1 MDLVLAT
8 RNIDKAKEIRAF
20 LDGLGHRILTL
31 EAFPSVPDVVEDGD
45 SYGANAIKKAMTVS
59 KYTGKMSLADDTGL
73 EVDALQGQP
82 GLFSARF
89 AGEAVTYA
97 DNRRKLL
104 SLMKNIPPLQRTA
117 RFRCVMVLVTSGG
130 KTRTVEGVVE
140 GSIPLEEQ
148 GDGGFGYDPVFYLP
162 EVEKTLAQ
170 LTFEEKNK
178 VSHRARALEQI
189 REILK
194 KLDGPASASGGVGGT
209 CLPAGRSEDIS
220 LSSRT
225 GPHGKNDGV

>member
-8 RNIDKAKEIRAF
+8 RNLDKAKEIRAF

-31 EAFPSVPDVVEDGD
+31 EAFPSVPEVVEDGD
-45 SYGANAIKKAMTVS
+45 SYEANAMKKALTVS

-89 AGEAVTYA
+89 AGEDATYA

-104 SLMKNIPPLQRTA
+104 SLMKDVPSHQRTA
-117 RFRCVMVLVTSGG
+117 RFRCVMALAKPEG
-130 KTRTVEGVVE
+130 KARTVEGVVE
-140 GSIPLEEQ
+140 GSITLGEKGE
-148 GDGGFGYDPVFYLP
+148 GGFGYDPVFYLP
-162 EVEKTLAQ
+162 EVGKTLAQ
-170 LTFEEKNK
+170 LTFDEKNK
-178 VSHRARALEQI
+178 ISHRARALEKI

-194 KLDGPASASGGVGGT
+194 K
-209 CLPAGRSEDIS
+209 I
-220 LSSRT
+220 
-225 GPHGKNDGV
+225 K